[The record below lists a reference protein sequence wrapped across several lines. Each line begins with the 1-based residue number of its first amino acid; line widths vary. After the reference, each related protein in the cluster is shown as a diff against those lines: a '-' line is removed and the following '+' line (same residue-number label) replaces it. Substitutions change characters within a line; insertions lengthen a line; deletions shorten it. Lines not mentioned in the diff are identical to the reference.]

1 MRRWR
6 SLANTEITYL
16 KKKIA
21 QLETDFASFASL
33 LIQAGIVEVI
43 EEDGQRIFKV
53 NKVKLDA

>member
-1 MRRWR
+1 M
-6 SLANTEITYL
+6 ANTEITYL

>member
-1 MRRWR
+1 
-6 SLANTEITYL
+6 LANTEITYL

-33 LIQAGIVEVI
+33 LIQSGLIEVVEEKGERV
-43 EEDGQRIFKV
+43 FKV

>member
-16 KKKIA
+16 KKKMA

-33 LIQAGIVEVI
+33 LIQAGLLEVT
-43 EEDGQRIFKV
+43 EEDGKQVFKV
-53 NKVKLDA
+53 NKVKLDG

>member
-33 LIQAGIVEVI
+33 LIQAGLIEVVEEKGERV
-43 EEDGQRIFKV
+43 FKV

>member
-33 LIQAGIVEVI
+33 LIQTGLIEVVEEKGERV
-43 EEDGQRIFKV
+43 FKV
-53 NKVKLDA
+53 NKAKLDA